1 MNLKALPGVFQMLP
15 WGPRPDTASHGG
27 HCLPLPGALRFP
39 LLTPG
44 GSRLVVPACSR
55 RGLRGE
61 TEGSG
66 WVPLRT
72 AALLGGLLGIFYPDI
87 RSMLLPSHF
96 LRRHVPVSWI
106 SAVTVRAGWTL
117 LLDTGGGEAG
127 ERSQLAGDKRVP
139 GATLPAPSSPSPTSR
154 LRGPSK
160 LHDSCT
166 CLSYVRCR

>member
-15 WGPRPDTASHGG
+15 WGPRPDTAGHGG

-87 RSMLLPSHF
+87 RSMLLPSH
-96 LRRHVPVSWI
+96 LS
-106 SAVTVRAGWTL
+106 SRARVL
-117 LLDTGGGEAG
+117 DFCCHRQSRLDTAPRHWWWGGWGE
-127 ERSQLAGDKRVP
+127 E
-139 GATLPAPSSPSPTSR
+139 PA
-154 LRGPSK
+154 
-160 LHDSCT
+160 CW
-166 CLSYVRCR
+166 